1 MPGRRILVVSYPY
14 PPMPTVGGNRWLA
27 MTKYLR
33 RAGHE
38 VTVLTTSAFGALPN
52 DREQSVVRSPD
63 LIAAP
68 WLRRVLRRPPLPEPG
83 EAPLVDTPPPRL
95 VTGVAVPDPYVV
107 TWVPWAIATVRR
119 LLRAERFDCIVTT
132 SAYES
137 AHLIPL
143 ALRGHRPAWIADF
156 RDGWT
161 FHPWKPPYPTRAQT
175 LLDRSLERRVV
186 RTADR
191 VAVVERPVGD
201 DFRDRLGVD
210 VAYVPNGWDPE
221 LEADLGPGHGP
232 ALDPG
237 RVSLVHT
244 GKLSGGWGR
253 HPGTLFE
260 ALASLRDQDPAL
272 AGRIEVVLA
281 GRLDSHEQELIG
293 GLDLGGMVRHV
304 GQLSRAAS
312 IDLQRRADALL
323 MLTSP
328 SLVWEL
334 PGKFFEYLGAQRPI
348 LALAHAN
355 EAARLVEE
363 TGTGR
368 TVPPDDVGA
377 IVVALGELARG
388 ELAAAYSPRDTDPYV
403 YPAPAQRMAAEMER
417 AIAAQEGRRATA

>member
-1 MPGRRILVVSYPY
+1 MPARRVLVVSYPY

-33 RAGHE
+33 RAGHD
-38 VTVLTTSAFGALPN
+38 VTVLTTSAFGSLPD
-52 DREQSVVRSPD
+52 DREQEVVRARD

-68 WLRRVLRRPPLPEPG
+68 WLRRLLRRPPLPEPG
-83 EAPLVDTPPPRL
+83 KPPPVDTPPPRV
-95 VTGVAVPDPYVV
+95 VTGLAVPDPYVV
-107 TWVPWAIATVRR
+107 TWVPGAIVAVRR
-119 LLRAERFDCIVTT
+119 LLAGARYDCIVTT

-137 AHLIPL
+137 AHLVPL
-143 ALRGHRPAWIADF
+143 VLGRARPAWIADF

-161 FHPWKPPYPTRAQT
+161 FHPWKPPYPTRLQDR
-175 LLDRSLERRVV
+175 LDHALERRVV

-201 DFRDRLGVD
+201 DFRERLGVD
-210 VAYVPNGWDPE
+210 AAYVPNGWDPE
-221 LEADLGPGHGP
+221 LEADLGPGRGP
-232 ALDPG
+232 ELDPE

-244 GKLSGGWGR
+244 GKLSGAWGR

-260 ALASLRDQDPAL
+260 ALARLLHTDPAL
-272 AGRIEVVLA
+272 AGRIELVLA
-281 GRLDSHEQELIG
+281 GRLDSHEKELIE
-293 GLDLGGMVRHV
+293 GLELGEIVQHV
-304 GQLSRAAS
+304 GQLSRGES
-312 IDLQRRADALL
+312 LDLQRRADALL
-323 MLTSP
+323 ILTSP

-334 PGKFFEYLGAQRPI
+334 PGKFFEYLGARRPI

-368 TVPPDDVGA
+368 TVPPDDVEA
-377 IVVALGELARG
+377 IASALADLARDG
-388 ELAAAYSPRDTDPYV
+388 LTAAYDPRDTERYV
-403 YPAPAQRMAAEMER
+403 YPAPAEAMVAEVER